1 MPNFRADLVDLA
13 VWTWAKNL
21 IEKPENITNGL
32 RNMQIETQSSN
43 SRLYER
49 MEIIDQQLKDFDL
62 QQKKLLDLFLSG
74 EFSQEMITEK
84 KTRIDLNIRRLLDE
98 KNELNSHLTSGI
110 LGNEQIAEVEASFAE
125 IRDKLENASFQS
137 KRHLIEMLDVHGK
150 LIIEENRKVIYITC
164 LLQQQQRSLTLTS
177 HSLNTG
183 VTVMMRS
190 ACRRTVRFR

>member
-1 MPNFRADLVDLA
+1 
-13 VWTWAKNL
+13 
-21 IEKPENITNGL
+21 
-32 RNMQIETQSSN
+32 
-43 SRLYER
+43 

-177 HSLNTG
+177 HL
-183 VTVMMRS
+183 
-190 ACRRTVRFR
+190 